1 MNKKKSLLAI
11 NIVRS
16 GSGAGWELVLVEGN
30 DEGKKACNNNVIV
43 LYIH

>member
-1 MNKKKSLLAI
+1 MGLAG
-11 NIVRS
+11 NWFWSR
-16 GSGAGWELVLVEGN
+16 EMTKGN